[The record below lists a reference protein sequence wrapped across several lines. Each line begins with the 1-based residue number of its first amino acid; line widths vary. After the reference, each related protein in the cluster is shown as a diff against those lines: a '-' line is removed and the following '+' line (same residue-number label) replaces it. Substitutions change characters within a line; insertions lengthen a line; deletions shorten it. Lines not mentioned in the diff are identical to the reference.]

1 VVNDAP
7 SDGSQYARKN
17 GAWDV
22 VTTTPDYITSVS
34 SPLSVTSGNLTID
47 LSAYAP
53 LASPAF
59 TGNPTAPTA
68 TFGDND
74 TSLATT
80 AFVQSALAG
89 GTAVAR
95 NLEVE
100 VRNQSGSTIAAGS
113 IVYISGATGNKPLI
127 TLAQANNDAN
137 SAQTIG
143 FVKTAIANNGTG
155 YVIVRGELE
164 NIDTSALT
172 EGVQLY
178 LSPTTA
184 GTWTTTKPSAPQ
196 HLVYVGIVIRSHPTL
211 GTILVAVQN
220 GYELDELH
228 DVAIGTLANNN
239 LLAYESSTD
248 LWKNKTY
255 SALGLLTS
263 ADAASTYAPLASPAL
278 TGNVTITSNSTGAA
292 LFIEQ
297 AGTGNILT
305 LHDQA
310 SDTSF
315 VAIDQNG
322 KVSTIPS
329 TTANAG
335 FNVAHGVAPTTPVN
349 GDVWTTTTGLF
360 ARINAGTQQYAALGS
375 NNTFSNASSTY
386 GSSTATGT
394 INLASGAT
402 LSGSTKTVN
411 IGTSGV
417 AGSTTAVNIGSS
429 VAGATS
435 SITLNGVAI
444 ASASTTSRPS
454 LRIPHGSAPTTPTNG
469 DLWTETT
476 GIFVRINGA
485 SQQLVPF
492 TALSAYAPLASPAFT
507 GNPTAPT
514 ATVDTNT
521 TQIAT
526 TAYVVGQAGSA
537 APLVNGTAA
546 VGTSL
551 RYARQDHVHPT
562 DTSRAAL
569 ASPALTGTPTAPT
582 ATPGTNTTQI
592 ATTAFVTAAV
602 PAAATHTQ
610 ALQFSSTSAYTKVI
624 DASSQLIAPSV
635 LKVWPSPSNYNGT
648 ATSGAGA
655 SAVLYL
661 TGYALTSP
669 SAGVAGNARAF
680 HGNISGDLAGMLWGG
695 SSNTQINFGRR
706 VSMAFRFS
714 QFPSSQ
720 HSVSRVLLGK
730 IHGTAVGDLTS
741 RGIGVKYAPTASTFD
756 FYLQVHNGTTLTNVI
771 SSTQYAGGVADLEV
785 VSDGAGNAT
794 LYLNGAQVAST
805 TGAPT
810 AQTAA
815 NATVFAEIESTAS
828 TANQPAAIIGRLY
841 VNSLNF

>member
-1 VVNDAP
+1 
-7 SDGSQYARKN
+7 
-17 GAWDV
+17 V

-68 TFGDND
+68 ALGDND

-80 AFVQSALAG
+80 AFVQQELAG

-137 SAQTIG
+137 SAQTMG
-143 FVKTAIANNGTG
+143 FTKESIANNGFG

-172 EGVQLY
+172 EGAQLY
-178 LSPTTA
+178 LSPTVA

-228 DVAIGTLANNN
+228 DVAIGTLANND

-297 AGTGNILT
+297 SGTGNILT

-310 SDTSF
+310 SDTNF

-349 GDVWTTTTGLF
+349 GDIWTTTSGLF
-360 ARINAGTQQYAALGS
+360 MRQNGSTKQYVDLDGTQTINGAK
-375 NNTFSNASSTY
+375 TFSGANQTLGNA
-386 GSSTATGT
+386 TAAGT
-394 INLASGAT
+394 INVGTGATISGAT
-402 LSGSTKTVN
+402 KTLNIGTAGVSGSTTNVTVGSSVAGAGVSVTVNGSLTTTGVTQNIGNSTAASTISLGAGATISGSTKSVN

-417 AGSTTAVNIGSS
+417 AGSTTNIAIGSTT
-429 VAGATS
+429 GT
-435 SITLNGVAI
+435 
-444 ASASTTSRPS
+444 STTT
-454 LRIPHGSAPTTPTNG
+454 LQGITNG
-469 DLWTETT
+469 IT
-476 GIFVRINGA
+476 
-485 SQQLVPF
+485 Q
-492 TALSAYAPLASPAFT
+492 TAGDSSLKL
-507 GNPTAPT
+507 
-514 ATVDTNT
+514 
-521 TQIAT
+521 AT
-526 TAYVVGQAGSA
+526 TAFVT
-537 APLVNGTAA
+537 TADNLKA
-546 VGTSL
+546 N
-551 RYARQDHVHPT
+551 
-562 DTSRAAL
+562 L

-582 ATPGTNTTQI
+582 ATAGTNTTQI
-592 ATTAFVTAAV
+592 ATTAFVTSAV

-610 ALQFSSTSAYTKVI
+610 ALQFSSTSAFTKVI

-661 TGYALTSP
+661 TGYILTSP

-680 HGNISGDLAGMLWGG
+680 HGNVAGDLAGMLWGG
-695 SSNTQINFGRR
+695 TNADIINFSRR
-706 VSMAFRFS
+706 VSMAFRFA
-714 QFPSSQ
+714 QFPSSTA
-720 HSVSRVLLGK
+720 SVTRVLLGK

-741 RGIGVKYAPTASTFD
+741 RGIGVKYVPNGANFD
-756 FYLQVHNGTTLTNVI
+756 FQLQVHNGTTLTSVT

-794 LYLNGAQVAST
+794 LYLNGASVATT

-810 AQTAA
+810 GQTGA

-828 TANQPAAIIGRLY
+828 TANQPAARIGRLY
-841 VNSLNF
+841 VNTLNF